1 MITAVTVI
9 LSMPQYVLNFHAIFY
24 PFCIIF
30 YSPEP
35 FSQPDRQIAGQSE
48 QDWLRQDGWT
58 VDYAAKTQSPVSQ
71 PDRQIAGQSE
81 QDWLRQ
87 DGWTVD
93 YAAKTQS
100 PARFR
105 AGLLNGFS
113 LSANRTDRLPG
124 NPNRTGCGKIDGRLI
139 MRRSR

>member
-58 VDYAAKTQSPVSQ
+58 VDYAAKTQSP
-71 PDRQIAGQSE
+71 
-81 QDWLRQ
+81 
-87 DGWTVD
+87 
-93 YAAKTQS
+93 
-100 PARFR
+100 ARFR

-124 NPNRTGCGKIDGRLI
+124 NPNRTGCGKMDGRLV
-139 MRRSR
+139 MRRRR

>member
-58 VDYAAKTQSPVSQ
+58 VDYAAKTQRRCKA
-71 PDRQIAGQSE
+71 D
-81 QDWLRQ
+81 
-87 DGWTVD
+87 D
-93 YAAKTQS
+93 YAPVLQRPDSITLNI
-100 PARFR
+100 RFK
-105 AGLLNGFS
+105 APL
-113 LSANRTDRLPG
+113 
-124 NPNRTGCGKIDGRLI
+124 
-139 MRRSR
+139 